1 MPRQE
6 KCVITVCI
14 VSLVACFLWL
24 TSITL
29 AQNETSDAKII
40 ERYKS
45 MLNRNPKEGS
55 TFDRLYQFYLEGT
68 GLDAMVAD
76 YQAAAQAKPDDANL
90 QLILG
95 HIHKRLG
102 KDTETVAAYQ
112 RAVELAP
119 NAYYPHFTL
128 GQMYA
133 TMRRHEEAIRE
144 LTRAAELSE
153 ATRAAS
159 PEELMEIYKA
169 LGRAHFSR
177 DQVDAAISAWA
188 KIPELDPE
196 NIFARI
202 ELSDL
207 FREQALYEQAIA
219 QHQAIIELKTDDPYR
234 VCLSHREI
242 GNIHQ
247 EKGDYEAAIQSYDAA
262 LALTAPGN
270 WLRKDLQHRII
281 GIYAA
286 DGNWE
291 GLITHYQAKLETTP
305 NDPERLGLLAAAY
318 IENQQPDEG
327 VATYQK
333 ALELAPTD
341 TGLRLSL
348 IAAFRDAEKFE
359 EAAAA
364 YESLS
369 EQHPDD
375 FGIYRELGELY
386 LQLEDENRARTTYT
400 RMRERTPDDASTYLT
415 LAEIYAGNEWIEDA
429 VAAYQKAISLAPDN
443 LDYIEYFGE
452 FYFRQGNRE
461 KTVETWNRIVDADK
475 ATAENYDRLAKLFDA
490 KDFGTEAIAASRKAV
505 ALAPDAYGYREALA
519 KRLMENEDY
528 EAALVEYAEAAKLA
542 PNAFFAEQ
550 MGDQQLEIYRRQ
562 GVLVTRIE
570 ALEAELERNSSQ
582 QSAVS
587 SQQEDGT
594 PPETSLP
601 KAESRKPIAILDD
614 AFGMHKQLAKMYLKL
629 GNITYAIEI
638 LLKTKALQ
646 PNDVTVNRW
655 LAEIYTRQ
663 GLRDDANAIYTHLI
677 EVDNAN
683 AREYYTNIA
692 RSHLKVMDFDAA
704 TDAAKQAI
712 AHSPRNP
719 EGHQMLAQIAKQ
731 VGNYQNAADSLKQAI
746 RLRPE
751 ATDIR
756 AELAEIYKLSGNP
769 RQALEQYWRCWE
781 LSESVND
788 KLAFVKSLS
797 EVYYDLGRRGELDE
811 KLKQMAKTDTASIG
825 PVVALAQIYRDEG
838 DLSSARFQLARAL
851 DRTRE
856 NQDLLAQL
864 VKVSLDLGDTQDALT
879 YQQRLV
885 KAHPDPGHQRRLGE
899 LLFDAGREQEA
910 IQAWTKLLH
919 SKNQPLAAEIKLAAL
934 LIRHGMLNEAL
945 SVLDRAAEKA
955 TGPNAHI
962 ALYQLGAALVN
973 MNEFD
978 RAQPH
983 FQRILDMPEPPQ
995 HAMQN
1000 VAASPYQIA
1009 WGPPGINTR
1018 KFSLPQSLTWDIQGR
1033 SYGSRS
1039 GQQWVPKNFEEAQA
1053 GALVQLTTIAQQQR
1067 KLDELIQQFEADAEA
1082 NPKNIKTLETLA
1094 QIYTLTENTDKVS
1107 ETLDRLIAVSPNDP
1121 VYQSVR
1127 LSETMLKDHSYETF
1141 KAYLDGITGL
1151 NVEARL
1157 WYIAQYASDFY
1168 RAGQKADAEKLGMEL
1183 ESAKVTDLSTA
1194 ARIVSALALLDK
1206 TDAAEKIL
1214 AQLPVPVLPKGP
1226 GTVTMGQPSLA
1237 QQQWSQYRSIYQ
1249 SLAAA
1254 YMRDSHSEAKTEKG
1268 VDLLWTFF
1276 ARSKPNVTNARRVAT
1291 LVSSSHSYSGYTPLQ
1306 TSYPSPTIYYNQTR
1320 LQYLQQVFSQ
1330 LLTKDE
1336 LEMLYAK
1343 LQTELDTAEG
1353 RDRIYPGLALSYCYW
1368 WEGQRDKS
1376 QEVLSALQKE
1386 FPEDLTLKLNT
1397 VFAAVQTGQHAI
1409 VLDLLK
1415 EIAAVDARNRR
1426 QYYDL
1431 TLQLA
1436 AHTGNTVTVRELVTK
1451 VLNSPSSARELHQF
1465 SEKLQRSGLTQ
1476 YAIAIAKKAMT
1487 LAMGERDPNFLINMS
1502 QHLEQL
1508 GRGKDAAR
1516 LAERALRFANQ
1527 RDRYGR
1533 TLYSWHFQQASRMA
1547 GRSKAVR
1554 EREPQLVEAAEK
1566 NPESFQAQAKLATFY
1581 ESTNQLKK
1589 ASTAFEAAIALRPKD
1604 SMIRQRYAQ
1613 MLQRS
1618 GQAKAAVTQY
1628 IALLKD
1634 NPNALGYN
1642 YWEVID
1648 TFLQAG
1654 KVDELVLLAKEMIAS
1669 SIGRNFGNDFAQT
1682 AARQCMDT
1690 DAKAAVE
1697 IYEQI
1702 IKVQPNQ
1709 LYTYRDLA
1717 SAYTTAGE
1725 PEKAIELLR
1734 ELLETE
1740 DTKLSREPYT
1750 QVEIV
1755 SKLIELYKVSGEIA
1769 ALVTEYEAKLAE
1781 KPEDVTL
1788 LYLVAS
1794 MKIAADDLEGS
1805 TPLANQL
1812 LDNDTGAVNMRWL
1825 TNLADAYR
1833 GANDRERE
1841 RHLLESAIEKME
1853 SRDTWGF
1860 SEIYQKLGAV
1870 YAQQDE
1876 KEKAQKVF
1884 RKMGTLRL
1892 LQRGGSFYEKEG
1904 IVSTYMQHEM
1914 WDDAEVLLTDIIND
1928 FSAQGWSRDQAQRQL
1943 MEIKRRRDGTVA
1955 STVVPEETE
1964 QFNVG
1969 MQRTL
1974 AQQHARRGEVKK
1986 AIDIYEQIAKV
1997 MPEDLESRAQLAA
2010 LYSRRNQHD
2019 KAIGIWEVL
2028 LEADPENTKY
2038 QDGLVDA
2045 YQDADKTAEA
2055 VELAQQYIEA
2065 DPESSVN
2072 QSRLAKLYAAN
2083 DQVDKAIDTYKKAIE
2098 LGTGDG
2104 QAFLQLAQL
2113 HLRKDDLDAAEK
2125 VFEDAIQHTS
2135 QDWERQNIERQLM
2148 ELHRRQ
2154 GKLEDMLKQ
2163 AEDAGTL
2170 TLEMQKERAKNYRNA
2185 GEVDKAIDAYK
2196 KALEMTS
2203 QSWERSEISNHLL
2216 KLYAQTGQNDLAME
2230 LYEKLSQ
2237 SRSTGMTRMHG
2248 PSGVTI
2254 MLSGDEE
2261 RETLINVYK
2270 TQGKLAQLQTI
2281 FEGRLEADADNSAA
2295 LEMIAEIHRN
2305 AGTHDKAAAAYQALC
2320 KAQPSNVRGFYYAA
2334 TAFHKSNQPDLAKGM
2349 LDKGEIAL
2357 STHNLK
2363 GDSWFLMALASICID
2378 GEFYDAAIKL
2388 GEDSIATSQRYGG
2401 YSSMEYLY
2409 EILGKGYLGA
2419 KQYERAVTAYRQM
2432 ANTARYDEVRNRA
2445 EMAIRRAYKEGNL
2458 YEKQMPEQ
2466 LQKIGENPDNPDA
2479 HFALAETHEF
2489 SGNIDEAIVQYEKL
2503 SELQPDNTEWY
2514 KKIGDLS
2521 QKSRQLDEAA
2531 RLAKAVTAYQKAIEL
2546 DPTTYQFYGL
2556 LVGIYRK
2563 ADQLSEA
2570 EMVYRR
2576 ALDASLEEHEYN
2588 GALRGLW
2595 KLYADEDQKDSGIAI
2610 LEELKP
2616 KMPKRAVL
2624 LELLGDAY
2632 KEMDNTEKADAVY
2645 AEWLAIRQKEVNRNQ
2660 RAWDYRRL
2668 ADELLTKDIM
2678 PALALELAERA
2689 LQMSG
2694 SGYYAA
2700 TLAHAYVANGQYE
2713 AALEQF
2719 KHSLNDTER
2728 YYGGIND
2735 ITREMW
2741 SKVAATGKNAKD
2753 EKQYVE
2759 MVNKLKDAIS
2769 DNATAELHANV
2780 TLAQFYRERDL
2791 PDKADAYMDK
2801 TGFIRES
2808 SWWIIGPF
2816 DNAAGIGYNTVYVPE
2831 DMTQID
2837 PAAQYA
2843 GIDGQVRW
2851 EKQTDDTFDGL
2862 VDLGNIFEK
2871 NVNWNTIYAWTTV
2884 NSPDERKV
2892 ELRFSSGSQSKLWLN
2907 GEAVFTHSDTHPIAM
2922 DQDTIPV
2929 TLKPGENSILV
2940 KICSADA
2947 YFLGFYLRVTDT
2959 DGNPFDGLIISESEE
2974 D

>member
-1 MPRQE
+1 MPRRE
-6 KCVITVCI
+6 KRIITVCM
-14 VSLVACFLWL
+14 VSLIACLLCL
-24 TSITL
+24 TSVTL

-45 MLNRNPKEGS
+45 MLDRNPKEGS
-55 TFDRLYQFYLEGT
+55 TFDRLYQFYLEGA

-76 YQAAAQAKPDDANL
+76 YQAAAQAKPNDANL

-119 NAYYPHFTL
+119 DNYYPHFTL

-133 TMRRHEEAIRE
+133 TMRRHENAIRE
-144 LTRAAELSE
+144 LTKAAELSE

-169 LGRAHFSR
+169 LGRAYFSR

-207 FREQALYEQAIA
+207 FREQELYEQAIA

-247 EKGDYEAAIQSYDAA
+247 EKGDYAAAIQSYDAA
-262 LALTAPGN
+262 LVLTAPGN

-291 GLITHYQAKLETTP
+291 GLITHYQGKLETTP
-305 NDPERLGLLAAAY
+305 NEPELLGLLAAAY
-318 IENQQPDEG
+318 IENQQLDEG
-327 VATYQK
+327 IATYQK

-341 TGLRLSL
+341 SGLRLNL

-369 EQHPDD
+369 EQQPDD

-386 LQLEDENRARTTYT
+386 LQLEAEDTARTTYA
-400 RMRERTPDDASTYLT
+400 RMRERNPDDASTYLT

-461 KTVETWNRIVDADK
+461 KVVETWNRIVDADK
-475 ATAENYDRLAKLFDA
+475 AIAENYDRLAKLFDA
-490 KDFGTEAIAASRKAV
+490 KDFSAEAIAASRKAV
-505 ALAPDAYGYREALA
+505 ELAPDAYRYREALA

-528 EAALVEYAEAAKLA
+528 EDALAEYAAAAKLA

-562 GVLVTRIE
+562 GTLVSQIE
-570 ALEAELERNSSQ
+570 ALEAELE
-582 QSAVS
+582 A
-587 SQQEDGT
+587 
-594 PPETSLP
+594 P
-601 KAESRKPIAILDD
+601 KRAPDD
-614 AFGMHKQLAKMYLKL
+614 AFGMHKRLAKMYLKL

-646 PNDVTVNRW
+646 PDDVTVNRW
-655 LAEIYTRQ
+655 LAEIYARQ
-663 GLRDDANAIYTHLI
+663 GLRDDANAIYTYLI

-683 AREYYTNIA
+683 AREYYANIA
-692 RSHLKVMDFDAA
+692 RSHLKVMDFGAA

-731 VGNYQNAADSLKQAI
+731 MGNYENAIDSLKQAI

-756 AELAEIYKLSGNP
+756 SELAEIYKLSGNP

-781 LSESVND
+781 LSESVNA

-797 EVYYDLGRRGELDE
+797 EVYYDLGRRGELEE
-811 KLKQMAKTDTASIG
+811 KLKQMSKTDTSSIG

-838 DLSSARFQLARAL
+838 DLPGARFQLARAL

-885 KAHPDPGHQRRLGE
+885 KAHPDPNHQRRLGE

-919 SKNQPLAAEIKLAAL
+919 AKNQPLAAEIKLAAL
-934 LIRHGMLNEAL
+934 LIRHGLLDEAL

-962 ALYQLGAALVN
+962 TLYQLGAALVN

-995 HAMQN
+995 NAMQN
-1000 VAASPYQIA
+1000 VTAGAYRPT

-1018 KFSLPQSLTWDIQGR
+1018 KFDLPQSLTWDIQGR
-1033 SYGSRS
+1033 SYNSRS

-1067 KLDELIQQFEADAEA
+1067 KLDALIKQFETDAEA

-1094 QIYTLTENTDKVS
+1094 QIYKLTENTDKVS
-1107 ETLDRLIAVSPNDP
+1107 EILDRLIAVSPNDP
-1121 VYQSVR
+1121 VYQSIQ
-1127 LSETMLKDHSYETF
+1127 LNEAMLKDRSYETF
-1141 KAYLDGITGL
+1141 KKHLDGITGL
-1151 NVEARL
+1151 NAEARL
-1157 WYIAQYASDFY
+1157 WYIAQYASSFY
-1168 RAGQKADAEKLGMEL
+1168 RAGQKADAEKLATEL

-1194 ARIVSALALLDK
+1194 ARIVSTLAQMDR

-1214 AQLPVPVLPKGP
+1214 EQLPVPVLPKGP
-1226 GTVTMGQPSLA
+1226 RTLTTGQPSLG
-1237 QQQWSQYRSIYQ
+1237 QQQWSQYRGIYE
-1249 SLAAA
+1249 SLASA
-1254 YMRDSHSEAKTEKG
+1254 YMREGQTEKG
-1268 VDLLWTFF
+1268 IDLLWVFF

-1291 LVSSSHSYSGYTPLQ
+1291 LAASSHSYSGYTPLQ
-1306 TSYPSPTIYYNQTR
+1306 TSYPSPTIYYNQSR

-1330 LLTKDE
+1330 LLTKDKQ
-1336 LEMLYAK
+1336 EMLYAK
-1343 LQTELDTAEG
+1343 LQTELDTAKG
-1353 RDRIYPGLALSYCYW
+1353 RDRIYPALALSYCYW
-1368 WEGQRDKS
+1368 WEGQRDTS
-1376 QEVLSALQKE
+1376 QEILSGLQKE

-1451 VLNSPSSARELHQF
+1451 VLNSPSGARELHQF
-1465 SEKLQRSGLTQ
+1465 SEKLQQSGLTQ

-1502 QHLEQL
+1502 RHLEAL

-1566 NPESFQAQAKLATFY
+1566 NPDSFQAHAKLATFY

-1589 ASTAFEAAIALRPKD
+1589 AAEAFEAAIALRPKD

-1628 IALLKD
+1628 TTLLKD
-1634 NPNALGYN
+1634 NPNVLGYN

-1648 TFLQAG
+1648 TFVQAG
-1654 KVDELVLLAKEMIAS
+1654 KIDELVSLAKEMIAP
-1669 SIGRNFGNDFAQT
+1669 SIGRNFGNDFAQS
-1682 AARQCMDT
+1682 AASRFMDSNP
-1690 DAKAAVE
+1690 KAAVE
-1697 IYEQI
+1697 IYQQI

-1717 SAYTTAGE
+1717 SAYTAAGE
-1725 PEKAIELLR
+1725 PEKAIQLLR
-1734 ELLETE
+1734 EMLETE
-1740 DTKLSREPYT
+1740 ATKLSQDPYT

-1755 SKLIELYKVSGEIA
+1755 SKLIELYKASGEIA

-1781 KPEDVTL
+1781 KPEDMTL

-1805 TPLANQL
+1805 TTLVNQL
-1812 LDNDTGAVNMRWL
+1812 LDKDTGAVNARWL

-1841 RHLLESAIEKME
+1841 RHLLESALEKME
-1853 SRDTWGF
+1853 SRNTWGL

-1876 KEKAQKVF
+1876 KERAQKIF
-1884 RKMGTLRL
+1884 RKMGTLLL
-1892 LQRGGSFYEKEG
+1892 LQRGGSFYEKERIAG
-1904 IVSTYMQHEM
+1904 TYMQHEM
-1914 WDDAEVLLTDIIND
+1914 WDDAEVLFTDIIND

-1943 MEIKRRRDGTVA
+1943 MEIKRRRDGMVSTTVP
-1955 STVVPEETE
+1955 PEETE

-1986 AIDIYEQIAKV
+1986 AVDIYERIAKV
-1997 MPEDLESRAQLAA
+1997 MPEDFESRAQLAA

-2038 QDGLVDA
+2038 QDGLVDT
-2045 YQDADKTAEA
+2045 YQDADKTTEA
-2055 VELAQQYIEA
+2055 VELAQQYIET
-2065 DPESSVN
+2065 DPESSVHY
-2072 QSRLAKLYAAN
+2072 SRLAKLYAAN
-2083 DQVDKAIDTYKKAIE
+2083 DQVDAAIDTYKKAIE

-2104 QAFLQLAQL
+2104 QAFVRLAQL
-2113 HLRKDDLDAAEK
+2113 HLRKNDLDAAEK
-2125 VFEDAIQHTS
+2125 AFEDAIQHTS

-2148 ELHRRQ
+2148 DIHRRQ

-2163 AEDAGTL
+2163 AEAAGTL
-2170 TLEMQKERAKNYRNA
+2170 TLEMQKERAKNYRSV
-2185 GEVDKAIDAYK
+2185 GEVDKAINAYK

-2203 QSWERSEISNHLL
+2203 QSWDRSEISNQLL
-2216 KLYAQTGQNDLAME
+2216 KLYAQIGENDLAME
-2230 LYEKLSQ
+2230 LYETLSQ
-2237 SRSTGMTRMHG
+2237 SGSTGMSRMHG
-2248 PSGVTI
+2248 PSGVKI

-2261 RETLINVYK
+2261 REVLINVYK
-2270 TQGKLAQLQTI
+2270 SQGKLDQLQTI
-2281 FEGRLEADADNSAA
+2281 FEGRLEADTGNLAV

-2305 AGTHDKAAAAYQALC
+2305 AGNHDKAAEAYQALC
-2320 KAQPSNVRGFYYAA
+2320 EAKPSNVRGFYYAA
-2334 TAFHKSNQPDLAKGM
+2334 TAFHKSNQPDLAKEM
-2349 LDKGEIAL
+2349 LDKGAIAL
-2357 STHNLK
+2357 STNSYK
-2363 GDSWFLMALASICID
+2363 QDSWFLTALASICID
-2378 GEFYDAAIKL
+2378 GEFYDTAIKL
-2388 GEDSIATSQRYGG
+2388 GEDAIASTRNYGG
-2401 YSSMEYLY
+2401 HSSTEYLY
-2409 EILGKGYLGA
+2409 EILGKSYLGA
-2419 KQYERAVTAYRQM
+2419 KQYEKAVTAYRQM
-2432 ANTARYDEVRNRA
+2432 ANTARYDEARQKA

-2458 YEKQMPEQ
+2458 YEKQIPDQ
-2466 LQKIGENPDNPDA
+2466 LQKIAENPDNPDA

-2514 KKIGDLS
+2514 KKIGALS
-2521 QKSRQLDEAA
+2521 QKSTQMDAAA
-2531 RLAKAVTAYQKAIEL
+2531 RLVKASTAYEKAIEL
-2546 DPTTYQFYGL
+2546 DPTTYQFYSL
-2556 LVGIYRK
+2556 LAGVYTKG
-2563 ADQLSEA
+2563 DQLSEA

-2576 ALDASLEEHEYN
+2576 ALEASLEEHQYN
-2588 GALRGLW
+2588 SALNGLW
-2595 KLYADEDQKDSGIAI
+2595 KLYADKDQKDRGAAI

-2624 LELLGDAY
+2624 LGLLGDAY
-2632 KEMDNTEKADAVY
+2632 KETDNTEKADAVY
-2645 AEWLAIRQKEVNRNQ
+2645 AEWLAIRQKEVNRDQ
-2660 RAWDYRRL
+2660 QAWGYRRL
-2668 ADELLTKDIM
+2668 ADELLSKAIM

-2694 SGYYAA
+2694 SGYYAV
-2700 TLAHAYVANGQYE
+2700 TLAEAYVANDRYE
-2713 AALEQF
+2713 EALEQF
-2719 KHSLNDTER
+2719 KRSMNDMDR
-2728 YYGGIND
+2728 YYFVGD
-2735 ITREMW
+2735 DMTREMW
-2741 SKVAATGKNAKD
+2741 SNVAEAGKNAKD
-2753 EKQYVE
+2753 EEKYVE
-2759 MVNKLKDAIS
+2759 MVNKLKDATS

-2780 TLAQFYRERDL
+2780 TLARFYRERDL
-2791 PDKADAYMDK
+2791 PEKADASMDK
-2801 TGFIRES
+2801 TAFLRENA
-2808 SWWIIGPF
+2808 WWIVGPF
-2816 DNAAGIGYNTVYVPE
+2816 DNAAGIGYNTAYIPE
-2831 DMTQID
+2831 DTTQID
-2837 PAAQYA
+2837 PTAQYD
-2843 GIDGQVRW
+2843 GVDGQVRW
-2851 EKQTDDTFDGL
+2851 EKRADDTFDGYI
-2862 VDLGNIFEK
+2862 DLEKIFDKGN
-2871 NVNWNTIYAWTTV
+2871 NWNTVYAWTSV

-2892 ELRFSSGSQSKLWLN
+2892 ELRFGTGNQTKFWLN
-2907 GEAVFTHSDTHPIAM
+2907 GEAVFTHSESRSIAM

-2940 KICSADA
+2940 KVCSEDT
-2947 YFLGFYLRVTDT
+2947 YFLGFYLRITDT
-2959 DGNPFDGLIISESEE
+2959 DGNPFDDLVIGES
-2974 D
+2974 DAD

>member
-1 MPRQE
+1 MSRRE
-6 KCVITVCI
+6 KCVITVCV
-14 VSLVACFLWL
+14 VSLIACFLWL

-29 AQNETSDAKII
+29 AQDETSDAKII

-55 TFDRLYQFYLEGT
+55 TFDRLYQFYLEGA

-76 YQAAAQAKPDDANL
+76 YQTAAQAKPNDANL

-133 TMRRHEEAIRE
+133 TMRRHADAIRE

-207 FREQALYEQAIA
+207 FREQELYEQAIA
-219 QHQAIIELKTDDPYR
+219 QHQAIIELKTEDPYR

-291 GLITHYQAKLETTP
+291 GLITHYQGKLETTP

-327 VATYQK
+327 IATYQK

-341 TGLRLSL
+341 TGLRLNL

-386 LQLEDENRARTTYT
+386 LQLEDENSAKTTYA
-400 RMRERTPDDASTYLT
+400 RMRERNPDDASTYLT

-475 ATAENYDRLAKLFDA
+475 LSLQGNAENYDRLAKLFDA
-490 KDFGTEAIAASRKAV
+490 KDFGTEAVAASRKAV
-505 ALAPDAYGYREALA
+505 ELAPDTYRYREALA

-528 EAALVEYAEAAKLA
+528 EDALVEYAEAAKLA

-562 GVLVTRIE
+562 GVLVARIE
-570 ALEAELERNSSQ
+570 ALEAELEAPTN
-582 QSAVS
+582 AP
-587 SQQEDGT
+587 G
-594 PPETSLP
+594 
-601 KAESRKPIAILDD
+601 D

-638 LLKTKALQ
+638 LLKTKSLQ
-646 PNDVTVNRW
+646 PDDVTVNRW

-731 VGNYQNAADSLKQAI
+731 IGNYQNAADSLKQAI

-756 AELAEIYKLSGNP
+756 SELAEIYKLSGNP

-797 EVYYDLGRRGELDE
+797 EVYYDLGRRGELEE
-811 KLKQMAKTDTASIG
+811 KLKQMAKTDTSSIG

-885 KAHPDPGHQRRLGE
+885 KAHPDPNHQRRLGE

-910 IQAWTKLLH
+910 IQAWTKLMH
-919 SKNQPLAAEIKLAAL
+919 AKNQPLAAEIKLAAL
-934 LIRHGMLNEAL
+934 LIRHGLLDEAL

-962 ALYQLGAALVN
+962 TLYQLGAALVN

-995 HAMQN
+995 NAMQN
-1000 VAASPYQIA
+1000 VTAGSYRPT

-1018 KFSLPQSLTWDIQGR
+1018 KFDLPQSLTWDIQGR

-1067 KLDELIQQFEADAEA
+1067 KLDALIKQFEADAEA

-1094 QIYTLTENTDKVS
+1094 QIYKLTENTDKVS
-1107 ETLDRLIAVSPNDP
+1107 EILDRLIAVSPNDP
-1121 VYQSVR
+1121 VYQSIR
-1127 LSETMLKDHSYETF
+1127 LSEAMLKDRSYETF

-1151 NVEARL
+1151 NAEARL
-1157 WYIAQYASDFY
+1157 WYIAQYASSFY
-1168 RAGQKADAEKLGMEL
+1168 RAGQKADAEKLAMEL
-1183 ESAKVTDLSTA
+1183 ESATVTDLSTA
-1194 ARIVSALALLDK
+1194 ARIVGALAQMDR

-1214 AQLPVPVLPKGP
+1214 EQLPIPVLPKGP
-1226 GTVTMGQPSLA
+1226 RTLTTGQPSLV
-1237 QQQWSQYRSIYQ
+1237 QQQWSQYRSIYE

-1254 YMRDSHSEAKTEKG
+1254 YMREGETEKG
-1268 VDLLWTFF
+1268 IDLLWMFF

-1306 TSYPSPTIYYNQTR
+1306 TSYPSPTIYYNQSR

-1336 LEMLYAK
+1336 LGVLYAK
-1343 LQTELDTAEG
+1343 LQTELDTAIG

-1415 EIAAVDARNRR
+1415 EISAVDARNRR

-1465 SEKLQRSGLTQ
+1465 SEKLQQSGLTQ

-1502 QHLEQL
+1502 RHLEQL

-1554 EREPQLVEAAEK
+1554 EREPQLVAAVEK
-1566 NPESFQAQAKLATFY
+1566 NPESFQAHAKLATFY

-1589 ASTAFEAAIALRPKD
+1589 ASEAFEAALSLRPKD
-1604 SMIRQRYAQ
+1604 SMTRQRYAQ

-1628 IALLKD
+1628 TALLKD

-1648 TFLQAG
+1648 TFVQSG
-1654 KVDELVLLAKEMIAS
+1654 KIDELVSLAKEMIAP

-1682 AARQCMDT
+1682 AASQCMDSN
-1690 DAKAAVE
+1690 AKAAVE

-1717 SAYTTAGE
+1717 SAYTAAGE
-1725 PEKAIELLR
+1725 PEKAIQLLR
-1734 ELLETE
+1734 EILETE
-1740 DTKLSREPYT
+1740 DTKLSQDPYT

-1755 SKLIELYKVSGEIA
+1755 SKLIELYKTSGEIEV
-1769 ALVTEYEAKLAE
+1769 LVTEYETKLVE
-1781 KPEDVTL
+1781 KPEDMTL

-1794 MKIAADDLEGS
+1794 MRIAADDLEGS
-1805 TPLANQL
+1805 TTLVNQL
-1812 LDNDTGAVNMRWL
+1812 LDKDTGTVNVRWL

-1841 RHLLESAIEKME
+1841 RHLLESAVEKME
-1853 SRDTWGF
+1853 SRSTWGL

-1876 KEKAQKVF
+1876 KERAQKIF
-1884 RKMGTLRL
+1884 RKMGTLLL
-1892 LQRGGSFYEKEG
+1892 LQRGGSFYEKERIAG
-1904 IVSTYMQHEM
+1904 TYMQHEM
-1914 WDDAEVLLTDIIND
+1914 WDDAEVLLTDILND

-1943 MEIKRRRDGTVA
+1943 MDLKRRRDGMVSTTVP
-1955 STVVPEETE
+1955 PEETE

-2019 KAIGIWEVL
+2019 KAIDIWEVL

-2045 YQDADKTAEA
+2045 YQDADKTTEA
-2055 VELAQQYIEA
+2055 VALAQQYIET

-2083 DQVDKAIDTYKKAIE
+2083 DQVDAAIDTYKKAIA

-2104 QAFLQLAQL
+2104 QAFLRLAQL

-2125 VFEDAIQHTS
+2125 AFEDAIQHTS

-2148 ELHRRQ
+2148 NLHRRQ
-2154 GKLEDMLKQ
+2154 GKLEDMLNQ
-2163 AEDAGTL
+2163 AEAAGTL

-2185 GEVDKAIDAYK
+2185 GEVDKAVNAYK

-2203 QSWERSEISNHLL
+2203 QSWDRSEISNHLL
-2216 KLYAQTGQNDLAME
+2216 KLYAQIGEDDLAME

-2237 SRSTGMTRMHG
+2237 SGSTGMSRMHG
-2248 PSGVTI
+2248 PSGVRI
-2254 MLSGDEE
+2254 MLGGDEE
-2261 RETLINVYK
+2261 REVLINVYK
-2270 TQGKLAQLQTI
+2270 NQGKLDQLKTI
-2281 FEGRLEADADNSAA
+2281 FESKLEADTDNSAV
-2295 LEMIAEIHRN
+2295 LEMVAEIHRN
-2305 AGTHDKAAAAYQALC
+2305 AGNHGKAAEAYQALC
-2320 KAQPSNVRGFYYAA
+2320 EAQPSNVRGFYYAA
-2334 TAFHKSNQPDLAKGM
+2334 TAFHKSNQPDLAKEM
-2349 LDKGEIAL
+2349 LDKGANAL
-2357 STHNLK
+2357 STNNRK
-2363 GDSWFLMALASICID
+2363 QDSWFLTALASICID
-2378 GEFYDAAIKL
+2378 GEFYDTAIKL
-2388 GEDSIATSQRYGG
+2388 GEDAIASSRSYGG
-2401 YSSMEYLY
+2401 HSSTEYLY
-2409 EILGKGYLGA
+2409 EILGKSYLGA

-2432 ANTARYDEVRNRA
+2432 ANTARYDEARQKA
-2445 EMAIRRAYKEGNL
+2445 EMAIRRAYKEGDL
-2458 YEKQMPEQ
+2458 YEKQIPNQ
-2466 LQKIGENPDNPDA
+2466 LQKIEENPDNPDA

-2489 SGNIDEAIVQYEKL
+2489 SGNIDEAIAQYEKL

-2514 KKIGDLS
+2514 KKIGALS
-2521 QKSRQLDEAA
+2521 QKSRQMDAAA
-2531 RLAKAVTAYQKAIEL
+2531 RLEKAITAYEKAIEL
-2546 DPTTYQFYGL
+2546 DPTSYQFYSL
-2556 LVGIYRK
+2556 LAGIYTK
-2563 ADQLSEA
+2563 GDQLSEA
-2570 EMVYRR
+2570 TTVYRR

-2595 KLYADEDQKDSGIAI
+2595 ELYADKDQEDTGIAI

-2616 KMPKRAVL
+2616 KMPKSAVL

-2632 KEMDNTEKADAVY
+2632 KEVDNTEKADAAY

-2668 ADELLTKDIM
+2668 ADELLSKDIM

-2694 SGYYAA
+2694 SSYYAA
-2700 TLAHAYVANGQYE
+2700 TLAHAYVANDQYE

-2719 KHSLNDTER
+2719 KHSLNDTDR
-2728 YYGGIND
+2728 YYAGAND
-2735 ITREMW
+2735 MTREMW
-2741 SKVAATGKNAKD
+2741 SNVAEAGKNAKD

-2759 MVNKLKDAIS
+2759 MVNQLKDATS
-2769 DNATAELHANV
+2769 DNAKKSAENTPIKNTAELHANV
-2780 TLAQFYRERDL
+2780 TLSRFYRERDL
-2791 PDKADAYMDK
+2791 PEKAEAYMDK
-2801 TGFIRES
+2801 TGFIPEN

-2816 DNAAGIGYNTVYVPE
+2816 DNAAGIGYDTVYVPE
-2831 DMTQID
+2831 DATQIE
-2837 PAAQYA
+2837 PAAQYD
-2843 GIDGQVRW
+2843 GIDGQVSW
-2851 EKQTDDTFDGL
+2851 EKQADDTFDGF
-2862 VDLGNIFEK
+2862 VNLGNIFEK
-2871 NVNWNTIYAWTTV
+2871 NVNWNAIYAWTTV

-2892 ELRFSSGSQSKLWLN
+2892 ELRFSSNSQAKLWLN
-2907 GEAVFTHSDTHPIAM
+2907 GKQVFTHSDAHSIAM

-2929 TLKPGENSILV
+2929 TLKPDENSILV
-2940 KICSADA
+2940 KICSEDA
-2947 YFLGFYLRVTDT
+2947 YFFAFYLRITDT
-2959 DGNPFDGLIISESEE
+2959 DGNPFDDLIIGESEE
-2974 D
+2974 N